1 MILTI
6 DTTALDADNSESY
19 AAWRGDNVEVQ
30 LDGKPLKDCLYC
42 NVDKGVAI
50 CVKRDLS
57 GHVIIV
63 GGDIAHEMR
72 VGEVTVEHIKRG
84 NNLHRPGKE

>member
-6 DTTALDADNSESY
+6 DTTALDADTSESY

-30 LDGKPLKDCLYC
+30 LDGKPLKDCMYC
-42 NVDKGVAI
+42 NVDKGIAI

-57 GHVIIV
+57 GRIV
-63 GGDIAHEMR
+63 AVDGDIVHEMR
-72 VGEVTVEHIKRG
+72 VGTVTVKPVH
-84 NNLHRPGKE
+84 PGVE

>member
-30 LDGKPLKDCLYC
+30 LDGKPLKDGLYC
-42 NVDKGVAI
+42 NVDKGIAI
-50 CVKRDLS
+50 CAKRDLS
-57 GHVIIV
+57 GRVIVIDGSIV
-63 GGDIAHEMR
+63 HEMR
-72 VGEVTVEHIKRG
+72 VGTVTVKPVVPSDDKGEI
-84 NNLHRPGKE
+84 

>member
-42 NVDKGVAI
+42 NVDKGIAI
-50 CVKRDLS
+50 CAKRDLFGRVVVVDS
-57 GHVIIV
+57 DIV
-63 GGDIAHEMR
+63 HEMR
-72 VGEVTVEHIKRG
+72 VGAVTVKPIP
-84 NNLHRPGKE
+84 PGAE